1 MFQRRQPIELPPVPE
16 GADRPTIL
24 ARVYP
29 GYHEQAVELFQ
40 QDAELLA
47 EAGYFPVGQSYA
59 EGRYASGYVL
69 LVTLLVLVGIGIEGR
84 RGGDGLRWAG
94 LRAVPRWRN
103 RQTRRS

>member
-29 GYHEQAVELFQ
+29 GYHEQAVELFEE
-40 QDAELLA
+40 DAELLA

-69 LVTLLVLVGIGIEGR
+69 LVTLLVLVGIGI
-84 RGGDGLRWAG
+84 LLLIYMA
-94 LRAVPRWRN
+94 AVRPPRSLSL
-103 RQTRRS
+103 TSH